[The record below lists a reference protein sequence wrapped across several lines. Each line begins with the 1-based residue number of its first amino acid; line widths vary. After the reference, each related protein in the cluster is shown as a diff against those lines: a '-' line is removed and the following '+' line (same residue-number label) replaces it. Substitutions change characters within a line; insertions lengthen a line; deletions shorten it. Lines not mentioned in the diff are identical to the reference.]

1 MSIKKTEAYFHSNDG
16 KHQVHTLIW
25 QNDDVTH
32 HGVVQIAH
40 GVCEH
45 IGRYDEFARY
55 LADAGFVVCGND
67 HLGHGKTSVSIGDL
81 GWMEPDDHMNMLR
94 DMNTLFR
101 IMRKRYPD
109 LPYFMF
115 GHSMGSFL
123 VRLYAAQFA
132 SELSGMILCGTM
144 QLPAPV
150 LLMND
155 PVQKLMDR
163 LPPNFDMGDMANAA
177 FGKVTKKL
185 LKDDDDLAW
194 ISRNKDNLAR
204 WREDPYAGFPVG
216 NELAGELVS
225 LAVKAG
231 MPKTVRRLPADFPVM
246 LISGAK
252 DPVGFF
258 GRGVIAYSDLLLQAG
273 IIPEVILYPADRH
286 EILNEEDREKV
297 FADVVSFLTRTCSAD
312 PNS

>member
-1 MSIKKTEAYFHSNDG
+1 MSINITEAYFHSNDG

-25 QNDDVTH
+25 QTNAKEH
-32 HGVVQIAH
+32 RGIVQIAH

-45 IGRYDEFARY
+45 IGRYDEFAHY
-55 LADAGFVVCGND
+55 LANAGYIVCGND
-67 HLGHGKTSVSIGDL
+67 HLGHGKTSASISDL
-81 GWMEPDDHMNMLR
+81 GWMEADDHLNMLR

-101 IMRKRYPD
+101 IMHKRYPE
-109 LPYFMF
+109 LPYYLF

-132 SELSGMILCGTM
+132 SDLSGIILCGTM

-155 PVQKLMDR
+155 PVQKLLDR
-163 LPPNFDMGDMANAA
+163 LPPDFDMGDMANAA
-177 FGKVTKKL
+177 FGKFTKKL
-185 LKDDDDLAW
+185 LKEDDDLSW
-194 ISRNKDNLAR
+194 ISKNKENLAH

-216 NELAGELVS
+216 NELARELVS

-231 MPKTVRRLPADFPVM
+231 MPKTVRRLPAGFPVM

-258 GRGVIAYSDLLLQAG
+258 GRGVIAYSDLLMQAD
-273 IIPEVILYPADRH
+273 IIPEVILYPGDRH

-297 FADVVSFLTRTCSAD
+297 YADVVSFLMRAASAD
-312 PNS
+312 SHS